1 METPDRLLRAEILS
15 VGSEITVGE
24 TRDTNAGELARELTE
39 RGVRIGRLGAVP
51 DELGVVREAIA
62 SGLGR
67 ADLVVTTGGLGPTPD
82 DLTREAIA
90 AVLNEDPVVDPAT
103 EAWLRDR
110 FARRGMPFPE
120 SNVKQ
125 AWLIPSA
132 EALPNPN
139 GTAPGWFVR
148 VPTGGVVV
156 ALPGPPREMRPMWHD
171 EALPRLL
178 AIGLGTDI
186 VAHTFRLHGIGE
198 SHAADLLG
206 EELLRGTDP
215 AVATYARVEAVDVR
229 VSSSGPGA
237 AERVARAA
245 ELVTERLGRYVWA
258 TGDTTWAAAI
268 GERLDARGWTLAIV
282 EIGTGGSVTALLGDL
297 PGVRRTEARTE
308 MRAATPS
315 TERADRDDLEALAE
329 AARTSGGADV
339 GLAVRAALR
348 GDDTAVSVAAVTP
361 SGTRHERRLVFLGGA
376 IGRSRAALAA
386 ASVLLASLEPGPD
399 RADRR

>member
-1 METPDRLLRAEILS
+1 MQLLRAEILS
-15 VGSEITVGE
+15 VGSEILVGE

-39 RGVRIGRLGAVP
+39 RGVRVGRLGAVP

-62 SGLGR
+62 SALGR

-90 AVLNEDPVVDPAT
+90 AVLGEEPVVNPAT

-125 AWLIPSA
+125 AWLIPSS

-148 VPTGGVVV
+148 LPTGGVVV
-156 ALPGPPREMRPMWHD
+156 ALPGPPREMRPMWWD

-178 AIGLGTDI
+178 AIGLGTDV
-186 VAHTFRLHGIGE
+186 VARTFRLHGIGE

-237 AERVARAA
+237 AERVARTA

-308 MRAATPS
+308 GRAATSS
-315 TERADRDDLEALAE
+315 TEPADRDDLEALAE
-329 AARTSGGADV
+329 SARTTGGADV
-339 GLAVRAALR
+339 GLAVRAAPR

-361 SGTRHERRLVFLGGA
+361 AGTRHERRLAFLGGA

-386 ASVLLASLEPGPD
+386 ASVLLKSLEPEPGGAN
-399 RADRR
+399 RHSR

>member
-1 METPDRLLRAEILS
+1 VETPDRLLRAEILS
-15 VGSEITVGE
+15 VGSEILVGE
-24 TRDTNAGELARELTE
+24 TRDTNAGELARALTE
-39 RGVRIGRLGAVP
+39 RGVRVGRLGAVP

-67 ADLVVTTGGLGPTPD
+67 ANLVVTTGGLGPTPD

-90 AVLNEDPVVDPAT
+90 AVLGEEPVVDPAT

-148 VPTGGVVV
+148 RPTGGVVV

-297 PGVRRTEARTE
+297 PGVRRTEAR
-308 MRAATPS
+308 AAPPS
-315 TERADRDDLEALAE
+315 TDTAERDDLEALAE
-329 AARTSGGADV
+329 AARTTGGADV
-339 GLAVRAALR
+339 GLAVRATPR

-361 SGTRHERRLVFLGGA
+361 GGTRHERRLAFLGGA

-386 ASVLLASLEPGPD
+386 ASVLLASLEPAPD
-399 RADRR
+399 RADER